1 MRPWE
6 SVRHAGSG
14 AKRPDDMRL
23 EQKERRV
30 EIWSRTGAGWEL
42 VVVEPP
48 ADAVHLPELG
58 IRISLDETY
67 RNSGR

>member
-1 MRPWE
+1 MVAHR
-6 SVRHAGSG
+6 R
-14 AKRPDDMRL
+14 RL
-23 EQKERRV
+23 
-30 EIWSRTGAGWEL
+30 GL